1 MSKPKPPKEVWVLF
15 NQPLVNEPGAFAT
28 SVMLPVS
35 NNGPIFHPNYVRYVL
50 AELPKPIASSP
61 LTDEEKRILAEM
73 DDDEQPKRLEDEF
86 DIVQVS
92 DNLVSYT
99 PKRKLPTCRICGSVY
114 AVAYGGGV
122 CGKNGCDNKPKRKRA
137 KKRSK

>member
-73 DDDEQPKRLEDEF
+73 DDDDRTSGR
-86 DIVQVS
+86 VS
-92 DNLVSYT
+92 RADS
-99 PKRKLPTCRICGSVY
+99 SVY
-114 AVAYGGGV
+114 T
-122 CGKNGCDNKPKRKRA
+122 KPKRKRA
-137 KKRSK
+137 KRSKTR